1 MVDIPNTPPASLS
14 TRGRFVLLAVACL
27 TIMVGTVVAPGLAI
41 ISSALGVSAHASW
54 LITLPALG
62 VILFAPLA
70 GRLIDHIGPY
80 SALQMGLVS
89 YGLLG
94 VAGAMLQSPVLVF
107 ADRVLLGGAT
117 AVVMVSGTSLISHWY
132 QGQERLKMLAH
143 QGMAIEL
150 GGVLFLLTAGVLAE
164 IGWYWPFAIYFLA
177 WVMLLMLRAWVP
189 SRAPSDKEAGVA
201 ADAASGAG
209 MGRVYL
215 AALAA
220 MMLFFTPIVLIPL
233 ELSSM
238 GLREA
243 EIGFFLAAIA
253 LVAVAT
259 AMMLPRIVGLIG
271 ENMTLPLA
279 FASFTASLTLFGM
292 AEGIRIMSFGALFS
306 GIGFGLSIPLVNHM
320 TVERTPTERRG
331 RNLAYLSM
339 AIFSGQFL
347 TSLLE
352 FLPRQAALVFIVM
365 AGVGSAFTL
374 VYLLIWLQERVGND
388 IAASTKP
395 RRKA

>member
-1 MVDIPNTPPASLS
+1 MVEIPETSPASLS
-14 TRGRFVLLAVACL
+14 SRGRFTLLAVACL

-62 VILFAPLA
+62 VIIFAPLA

-150 GGVLFLLTAGVLAE
+150 GGVLFLLTAGILAG
-164 IGWYWPFAIYFLA
+164 IGWYWPFAIYLLA
-177 WVMLLMLRAWVP
+177 WGMLWMLRAWVP
-189 SRAPSDKEAGVA
+189 SRAPSDEEAGLVA
-201 ADAASGAG
+201 DTTSGAG

-220 MMLFFTPIVLIPL
+220 MMLFFTPIVLMPL

-238 GLREA
+238 GMREA
-243 EIGFFLAAIA
+243 EIGLFLAAIA

-279 FASFTASLTLFGM
+279 FASFTASLILFGM
-292 AEGIRIMSFGALFS
+292 AEDIRVMSLGALFS

-320 TVERTPTERRG
+320 TVERTPAARRG

-352 FLPRQAALVFIVM
+352 FLPGQAALVFIVM
-365 AGVGSAFTL
+365 SVLGGAFTL
-374 VYLLIWLQERVGND
+374 IYLLIWWQERLGKD
-388 IAASTKP
+388 IAVPTKS
-395 RRKA
+395 RKKA

>member
-1 MVDIPNTPPASLS
+1 MIEKPDTSLASLS
-14 TRGRFVLLAVACL
+14 PRGRFTLLAVASL

-41 ISSALGVSAHASW
+41 ISSALGVSGHASW
-54 LITLPALG
+54 LVTLPALG

-70 GRLIDHIGPY
+70 GKLIDHVGAY
-80 SALQMGLVS
+80 ASLQMGLVS

-94 VAGAMLQSPVLVF
+94 MAGAMLEGSVPVF

-132 QGQERLKMLAH
+132 QGKERLKMLAQ

-150 GGVLFLLTAGVLAE
+150 GGALFLMLAGVLAG
-164 IGWYWPFAIYFLA
+164 IGWHWPFAIYLLA

-189 SRAPSDKEAGVA
+189 SRTPSNEETGFA
-201 ADAASGAG
+201 ADTASRAG

-215 AALAA
+215 AAAAA
-220 MMLFFTPIVLIPL
+220 MMLFFTPIVLLPL
-233 ELSSM
+233 KLSSM
-238 GLREA
+238 GMSEA
-243 EIGFFLAAIA
+243 EIGFFLASIA
-253 LVAVAT
+253 LVVVMA

-271 ENMTLPLA
+271 ESITLPLA
-279 FASFTASLTLFGM
+279 FFCFTISLILFGM
-292 AEGIRIMSFGALFS
+292 ADDMRVMGLGALLS
-306 GIGFGLSIPLVNHM
+306 GTGFGFTIPLANHM
-320 TVERTPTERRG
+320 TVERTPAARRG

-352 FLPRQAALVFIVM
+352 FVPGQTSLVFSLM
-365 AGVGSAFTL
+365 ALAGSVFTL
-374 VYLLIWLQERVGND
+374 IYLLIWKTERRLLS
-388 IAASTKP
+388 AQ
-395 RRKA
+395 